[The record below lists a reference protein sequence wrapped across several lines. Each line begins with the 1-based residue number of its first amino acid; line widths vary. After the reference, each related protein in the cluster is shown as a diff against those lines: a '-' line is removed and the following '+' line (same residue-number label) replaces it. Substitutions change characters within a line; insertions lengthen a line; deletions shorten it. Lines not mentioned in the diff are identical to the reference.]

1 MTTRPAPQFKPKV
14 QLSSRKFQTPK
25 RGAIPNLPVLHYSAG
40 GSDNFYAW
48 REELTG
54 YVSREY
60 SLLGS
65 IIESCELY
73 GPEDVPEEDIQ
84 AYDPDNDPI
93 GIKKTRLLERTK
105 YAERKKLELADKLPS
120 VFAVIMG
127 QLSAESKDKI
137 QLEPTWDE
145 INSAKDPVRLMLL
158 IVKTHQAS
166 STGME
171 DIDKSNARDE
181 YNSLRQQPHESAIE
195 FKRRFQNQLK
205 ALEAVGET
213 VPPDTQQA
221 IDFLKWLDQKR
232 FAELYV
238 SLQNERAK
246 GHDTFPKTLDAACNL
261 ASNYKVVVA
270 TKGISIGGGTPTVFA
285 TTSAPTKK
293 TKRSPKRGGG
303 AANPG
308 GKDRTQSGRTGA
320 SGKKANS
327 GRTLSLECNLCHQ
340 EGHFMKDCPELEEC
354 KRIIAA
360 KQNNCEARHEHAN
373 ISFATHGDDLD
384 EVVLMAASDSVNLGK
399 FDVLLDNQS
408 TVHVYRERALL
419 TNIRTTTVPIN
430 VTGIGGAI
438 TVTKEG
444 DSELLGQVA
453 LYDRR
458 VPANILSFGL
468 IAEKFHVSYN
478 NDERSFTVH
487 VPPDIELVFHNR
499 GNLYVCNLRDVQ
511 RSPRQLA
518 CSDKH
523 LVMQTVQ
530 DNERQY
536 TKRQI
541 I

>member
-171 DIDKSNARDE
+171 DIDKSAQCE
-181 YNSLRQQPHESAIE
+181 
-195 FKRRFQNQLK
+195 
-205 ALEAVGET
+205 
-213 VPPDTQQA
+213 
-221 IDFLKWLDQKR
+221 
-232 FAELYV
+232 
-238 SLQNERAK
+238 
-246 GHDTFPKTLDAACNL
+246 
-261 ASNYKVVVA
+261 
-270 TKGISIGGGTPTVFA
+270 
-285 TTSAPTKK
+285 
-293 TKRSPKRGGG
+293 
-303 AANPG
+303 
-308 GKDRTQSGRTGA
+308 GR
-320 SGKKANS
+320 
-327 GRTLSLECNLCHQ
+327 
-340 EGHFMKDCPELEEC
+340 
-354 KRIIAA
+354 
-360 KQNNCEARHEHAN
+360 
-373 ISFATHGDDLD
+373 
-384 EVVLMAASDSVNLGK
+384 V
-399 FDVLLDNQS
+399 
-408 TVHVYRERALL
+408 
-419 TNIRTTTVPIN
+419 
-430 VTGIGGAI
+430 
-438 TVTKEG
+438 
-444 DSELLGQVA
+444 
-453 LYDRR
+453 
-458 VPANILSFGL
+458 
-468 IAEKFHVSYN
+468 
-478 NDERSFTVH
+478 
-487 VPPDIELVFHNR
+487 
-499 GNLYVCNLRDVQ
+499 
-511 RSPRQLA
+511 
-518 CSDKH
+518 
-523 LVMQTVQ
+523 
-530 DNERQY
+530 
-536 TKRQI
+536 
-541 I
+541 